1 MTNHVIK
8 QTKNFLFKLEDW
20 PLGSH
25 EMQKRC
31 KCSCRSKYYNDDV
44 WYCCSCDD
52 TVCFPSAA
60 KIHLE
65 NGKTVEM
72 SELKTGDRI
81 QTGIFE
87 ENFKVRQHQVD
98 ISFSS
103 VTQSDEGKD
112 EFGRSCACY
121 CRKKGFDEWY
131 CCQCQDTVCF
141 PSTANVQVF
150 GGETVTMSDLSNG
163 DLVLSG
169 M

>member
-1 MTNHVIK
+1 
-8 QTKNFLFKLEDW
+8 
-20 PLGSH
+20 
-25 EMQKRC
+25 MQKRC
-31 KCSCRSKYYNDDV
+31 KCSCRSKYYNDDA

-52 TVCFPSAA
+52 TVCFQSAA
-60 KIHLE
+60 KVNLE

-72 SELKTGDRI
+72 SQLGKGGSHSDGFVFYDENLKIR
-81 QTGIFE
+81 
-87 ENFKVRQHQVD
+87 KHQVD

-112 EFGRSCACY
+112 EFERSCKCY

-131 CCQCQDTVCF
+131 CCQCSDSVCF
-141 PSTANVQVF
+141 PSAANVQVF
-150 GGETVTMSDLSNG
+150 GGTTVMMSDLSKG